1 MRPKI
6 RAVTFPLVMALAC
19 CTALGEVQAQQPA
32 PGRVFGTV
40 RDLADHSPIPGV
52 SVTFGKGFDTTT
64 DDSGHY
70 AVELPEGAREGLFRF
85 IGYADLKLP
94 VTVVEN
100 GTVRLDAAM
109 RASTTQLD
117 LVVVSAGKFEQRVGE
132 VTQSL
137 SVLPA
142 AIIREKNST
151 SLDQALDQV
160 PGIVVIDEDPQIRA
174 GSGFSYG
181 AGSRVL
187 VLMDDMPILSG
198 DIGRPNWTL
207 LPTENIEQVE
217 VIKGASSVLYGS
229 AALSGVINV
238 RTAWPGASP
247 STRATVFGGMYGT
260 PGNAPSKWWGASP
273 PLNTGASF
281 THGQRF
287 KKFDLVIGG
296 NVFGDQGYVGPERVP
311 PDTLVK
317 DPYRLG
323 NGGYDHRARFNFATR
338 WRNQKLKGLMYGLN
352 GNVMKSHSTS
362 VFLWD
367 NLNEGLYRPLPGTMT
382 TTDGTQFYLDPFVA
396 FTGPNG
402 TRHNLRGRWFHQ
414 QFNNNNDQSNGN
426 DMLYGEYQVQRKF
439 DVFGET
445 VVTAGITGQQVHSR
459 AVLYSGGPNADGNNR
474 ATNLAGYLQL
484 DKKLLGKLMVSAGI
498 RYEKFVVNELRQ
510 EEPVLRAGAT
520 YQLFQGT
527 FLRASYGQG
536 FRFPTIGERYIRTS
550 VGALHIYPNAVLQPE
565 TSVNMEGGVKQ
576 GFKIGGFTGY
586 VDLVAFRQDFEHY
599 VEFTFGQWGEDRSF
613 ANLLGFGFKS
623 INTGSARITGT
634 ELEVAGK
641 GNLGPV
647 ELRLLLGYTH
657 TLPVSTTPGEAYAW
671 SVTTT
676 GAAQAVSY
684 LSTSSRTDG
693 DILKFRVQDLFR
705 SDVGATCKRISGG
718 ISFRYNSHVRNIDEA
733 FIEFEKMGV
742 LGDIGIEQW
751 MATHTTGDWITDVRL
766 GYALTGQLKASFMVN
781 NLSNEVYAI
790 RPMSIE
796 APRNFQLGLAYTL

>member
-1 MRPKI
+1 MMPKVSARKLSLI
-6 RAVTFPLVMALAC
+6 TAIAMATLRISA
-19 CTALGEVQAQQPA
+19 QAPA
-32 PGRVFGTV
+32 KGRVEGTV
-40 RDLADHSPIPGV
+40 RDASDHSPMPGV
-52 SVTFGKGFDTTT
+52 SVTFGKGVDATT

-70 AVELPEGAREGLFRF
+70 ALTVPAGVHEGVFRF
-85 IGYADLKLP
+85 IGYTDLKLP
-94 VTVVEN
+94 VTVPPDASAK
-100 GTVRLDAAM
+100 LDAAM
-109 RASTTQLD
+109 RASTSQLD
-117 LVVVSAGKFEQRVGE
+117 MVVVSASKFEQRVGE

-142 AIIREKNST
+142 AIIRDKNST

-187 VLMDDMPILSG
+187 VLMDAMPILSG
-198 DIGRPNWTL
+198 DIGRPNWTF

-238 RTAWPGASP
+238 RTAWPGPSP
-247 STRATVFGGMYGT
+247 STRAAIFGGVYDT
-260 PGNAPSKWWGASP
+260 PGNAPSKWWGESP
-273 PLNTGASF
+273 PLTTGASF

-287 KKFDLVIGG
+287 RKFDLVIGG
-296 NVFGDQGYVGPERVP
+296 NAFGDQGYVGPERVP
-311 PDTLVK
+311 PDTLAK

-338 WRNQKLKGLMYGLN
+338 WRNQKLKGLMYGLS
-352 GNVMKSHSTS
+352 GNIMKSHSTS

-382 TTDGTQFYLDPFVA
+382 TTDGTQYYLDPFVA
-396 FTGPNG
+396 YTGPKG

-426 DMLYGEYQVQRKF
+426 DLLYGEYQVQQRF
-439 DVFGET
+439 DLFGET
-445 VVTAGITGQQVHSR
+445 VVTAGITGQQVQSR
-459 AVLYSGGPNADGNNR
+459 AVLYSGGPNTDGRNT

-484 DKKLLGKLMVSAGI
+484 DKKIEDRLMLSAGV
-498 RYEKFVVNELRQ
+498 RYEKFVVNELQQ
-510 EEPVLRAGAT
+510 EEPVVRAGAT
-520 YQLFQGT
+520 WQLFQGT
-527 FLRASYGQG
+527 FLRASFGQG
-536 FRFPTIGERYIRTS
+536 FRFPTIGERYIRTA
-550 VGALHIYPNAVLQPE
+550 VGSLHIYPNPDLQPE

-623 INTGSARITGT
+623 INTGGARITGT

-641 GNLGPV
+641 GNLGAV

-657 TLPVSTTPGEAYAW
+657 TLPVSTTPDEAYAW
-671 SVTTT
+671 SVSTT
-676 GAAQAVSY
+676 GTAQAVSY
-684 LSTSSRTDG
+684 LSTSSYTG
-693 DILKFRVQDLFR
+693 NDILKFRVQDLFR
-705 SDVGATCKRISGG
+705 SDVGATYKRISGG

-733 FIEFEKMGV
+733 FIQFEKMGV
-742 LGDIGIEQW
+742 LGDIGIEEW
-751 MATHTTGDWITDVRL
+751 MATHTTGDWITDVRI
-766 GYALTGQLKASFMVN
+766 GYALTEQLKASFVVN

-796 APRNFQLGLAYTL
+796 APRNFQVRLAYTL

>member
-1 MRPKI
+1 MMPKVSARKLSLFTAI
-6 RAVTFPLVMALAC
+6 ALAS
-19 CTALGEVQAQQPA
+19 LRISAQSPGS
-32 PGRVFGTV
+32 GRVEGTV
-40 RDLADHSPIPGV
+40 RDATDHSPMPGV
-52 SVTFGKGFDTTT
+52 SVTFGKGSDATT

-70 AVELPEGAREGLFRF
+70 AVTVPAGVREGIFRF

-94 VTVVEN
+94 VTVLPEA
-100 GTVRLDAAM
+100 TAKLDADM
-109 RASTTQLD
+109 HASTSQLD
-117 LVVVSAGKFEQRVGE
+117 MVVVSASKFEQRVGE

-187 VLMDDMPILSG
+187 VLMDAMPILSG
-198 DIGRPNWTL
+198 DIGRPNWTF
-207 LPTENIEQVE
+207 LPTENVEQVE

-247 STRATVFGGMYGT
+247 STRATVFGGMYDT

-273 PLNTGASF
+273 PLTTGASF
-281 THGQRF
+281 MHGQRF

-296 NVFGDQGYVGPERVP
+296 NAFGDQGYVGPERVP

-382 TTDGTQFYLDPFVA
+382 TTDGTQYYLDPFVA
-396 FTGPNG
+396 YTGPKG

-426 DMLYGEYQVQRKF
+426 DMLYGEYQVQQRF
-439 DVFGET
+439 HLFGET
-445 VVTAGITGQQVHSR
+445 VVTAGVTGQQVHSR
-459 AVLYSGGPNADGNNR
+459 AVLYSGGPNADGNNT

-484 DKKLLGKLMVSAGI
+484 DKKFMDRLMVSAGV
-498 RYEKFVVNELRQ
+498 RYEKFVVNELEQ

-527 FLRASYGQG
+527 YLRASYGQG

-550 VGALHIYPNAVLQPE
+550 VGSLHIYPNAELQPE

-623 INTGSARITGT
+623 INTGGARITGT

-641 GNLGPV
+641 GNVGPV

-657 TLPVSTTPGEAYAW
+657 TLPVSTTPEEAYGY
-671 SVTTT
+671 SVSTT
-676 GAAQAVSY
+676 GQAQPVSY
-684 LSTSSRTDG
+684 LSTSSYTKD

-705 SDVGATCKRISGG
+705 SDVGATCKRFSGG
-718 ISFRYNSHVRNIDEA
+718 VSFRYNSHVRNIDEA

-742 LGDIGIEQW
+742 LGDIGIEEW
-751 MATHTTGDWITDVRL
+751 MAAHTTGDWITDVRI
-766 GYALTGQLKASFMVN
+766 GYALTEQLKASFLVN

-796 APRNFQLGLAYTL
+796 APRNFQVRLAYTL